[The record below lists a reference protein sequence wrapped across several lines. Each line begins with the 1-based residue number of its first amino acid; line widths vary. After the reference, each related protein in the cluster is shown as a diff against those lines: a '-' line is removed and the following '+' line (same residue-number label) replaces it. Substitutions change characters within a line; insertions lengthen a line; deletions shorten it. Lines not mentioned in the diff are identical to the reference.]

1 MPHARRRLGDRG
13 EHIAETFLTE
23 RGYTLLARNYACAAG
38 EIDLVCRDGDTLAFI
53 EVKTRR
59 GTAFG
64 APEEAVTSRKIAHIA
79 SAATQYMADYE
90 LETLPW
96 RIDVVA
102 IELSTTG
109 KFVEVRLIRGAGEW

>member
-1 MPHARRRLGDRG
+1 MPHARRKLGNRG
-13 EHIAETFLTE
+13 ELIAERFLAE
-23 RGYTLLARNYACAAG
+23 RGYTLLERGYTCREG

-64 APEEAVTSRKIAHIA
+64 IPEEAVTAQKLSHIEGA
-79 SAATQYMADYE
+79 CLHYLQQQPE
-90 LETLPW
+90 GQPW

-102 IELSTTG
+102 VQLDTMG
-109 KFVEVRLIRGAGEW
+109 RVLDVRLIANAADW